1 MKKILVIYN
10 HLLNWKA
17 TTLVLNQ
24 NLLQHI
30 KIWTQNV
37 LIPFFLLKKKSA
49 CYTKRINFDLEFS
62 EKIIRKQSFATKL

>member
-1 MKKILVIYN
+1 MKEILVIYN
-10 HLLNWKA
+10 SLLNWKA

-37 LIPFFLLKKKSA
+37 LIPFFLLKKSA

-62 EKIIRKQSFATKL
+62 EKIIRKQPFATKL